1 MKRTKRTFLLLL
13 LCITLAL
20 SASITSF
27 ATGSGNIDSGSG
39 GMGEGTDTDVWRN
52 NMDGVR
58 ITVVKTDGTIVS
70 TPFDLTNFNVEDD
83 TIHFG
88 KVCKLEYTAGTS
100 LSPGTG
106 SYVCSK
112 PGTAL
117 PRIIS
122 GGKNKASIEAIKRYF
137 CSEYAAQ
144 LVADKSGIPFQD
156 LISGS
161 YKLVI
166 EPMAYFVHGGL
177 NYAMTA
183 TEAALYNQLS
193 EGKLRK
199 KLTSLTHQNLPLAL
213 FLEQDDLGYPAWT
226 GTTSGKVSDDQII
239 TALGIGIVSYADVPE
254 AELQAPDYTY
264 RVNTDVI
271 TSITVSST
279 REVNPDNPASVT
291 FHINGGT
298 YTVNNIVMPAGGSQV
313 VWVKWHT
320 PATPVSIPID
330 VTVTGAATAKTNF
343 IARIV
348 SLEENIPP
356 DPLATDTNPRFNV
369 ASLPA
374 TPQKTHASWSVWSA
388 YWEPKWEW
396 EADWVWEEKWEWKEN
411 WVEEPFWY
419 SIPKACYP
427 DCEAENLDACIEEHR
442 KWLESTHE
450 VDKGEWVDN
459 GPWVD
464 KGEWVDNGKYIFT
477 STSYVASINASMEVH
492 PDDIVPTAVGD
503 TMKSGY
509 GIKEIATAQ
518 FLANAPSSHYT
529 PVQTAITY
537 FPEFEYQTY
546 WRLLMGNG
554 GNPATF
560 TFKPNEYSTYGR
572 SVHFT
577 PVWYPDNTPYT
588 VYTHVIDAWT
598 PSGMLSVNINDSIYI
613 QGSMFDD
620 WYSKRE

>member
-1 MKRTKRTFLLLL
+1 MKRIKKLFFPLL
-13 LCITLAL
+13 LCMILIL
-20 SASITSF
+20 STSITVF
-27 ATGSGNIDSGSG
+27 AEGDGNIDGGSG
-39 GMGEGTDTDVWRN
+39 DMGEGTDTDVWRN

-58 ITVVKTDGTIVS
+58 VTVVTTDGTVVS
-70 TPFDLTNFNVEDD
+70 TPFDLTNFAIADD

-88 KVCKLEYTAGTS
+88 KVCKLQYSAGTS
-100 LSPGTG
+100 LSPGAG
-106 SYVCSK
+106 SYSCSK

-122 GGKNKASIEAIKRYF
+122 GGKSKASIEAIKRYF

-144 LVADKSGIPFQD
+144 LVADKTGIPFED

-166 EPMAYFVHGGL
+166 EPIAYFVHGGR

-193 EGKLRK
+193 NGNLRK

-213 FLEQDDLGYPAWT
+213 FLEKDDLGYPAWT
-226 GTTSGKVSDDQII
+226 GTTTGKVSDAEILS
-239 TALGIGIVSYADVPE
+239 ALGIGIVSYAEVPE

-279 REVNPDNPASVT
+279 TEVNPDNPASVT
-291 FHINGGT
+291 FKINGGS

-320 PATPVSIPID
+320 PAQPTSLTIEVS
-330 VTVTGAATAKTNF
+330 VSGASTAKTSF

-348 SLEENIPP
+348 SLEENLPP
-356 DPLATDTNPRFNV
+356 DPLATDTNPHFNV
-369 ASLPA
+369 ASLPSS
-374 TPQKTHASWSVWSA
+374 PQKTSASWSVWSA
-388 YWEPKWEW
+388 YWQPKWEW
-396 EADWVWEEKWEWKEN
+396 EAKWEWESD
-411 WVEEPFWY
+411 WEWEDEDC
-419 SIPKACYP
+419 AP
-427 DCEAENLDACIEEHR
+427 DCPIDCTEDH
-442 KWLESTHE
+442 
-450 VDKGEWVDN
+450 
-459 GPWVD
+459 
-464 KGEWVDNGKYIFT
+464 GEWVDNGKWVDNGNYVFN
-477 STSYVASINASMEVH
+477 STSYTASLTASMEIH

-509 GIKEIATAQ
+509 GIKESATAQ
-518 FLANAPSSHYT
+518 FSANAPSSHYA
-529 PVQTAITY
+529 PAQTAISY
-537 FPEFEYQTY
+537 FPEFEYESY
-546 WRLLMGNG
+546 WRLLASSG
-554 GNPATF
+554 GNPASF

-577 PVWYPDNTPYT
+577 PVWYPDNTSYT
-588 VYTHVIDAWT
+588 VYTYVIDAWT
-598 PSGMLSVNINDSIYI
+598 PSGMLSMNISDSIYI

-620 WYSKRE
+620 WYSKVSALSWGVTT